1 MVRFTKLIWLRI
13 KYRVMYG
20 YDDIDKIVEFKTW
33 KRRKKIDELFRI
45 DSWMYTNLGS
55 ESTTAEKDAVEASE
69 ARRTRAQEGGSA
81 REAARD
87 QSREGR
93 AD

>member
-1 MVRFTKLIWLRI
+1 MARFTKLMWLRI

-55 ESTTAEKDAVEASE
+55 ESTKAEKDSVKRKSKDIYRAVNKINPSI
-69 ARRTRAQEGGSA
+69 GKSLIFHM
-81 REAARD
+81 D
-87 QSREGR
+87 
-93 AD
+93 D

>member
-1 MVRFTKLIWLRI
+1 MARFTKLIWLRI

-55 ESTTAEKDAVEASE
+55 ESTKAEKAAVKRKSKAIYKAVNKINPSI
-69 ARRTRAQEGGSA
+69 GKSLIFHM
-81 REAARD
+81 D
-87 QSREGR
+87 
-93 AD
+93 D

>member
-1 MVRFTKLIWLRI
+1 
-13 KYRVMYG
+13 MYG

-55 ESTTAEKDAVEASE
+55 ESTKSEKDEVKRKSKAIYKAVNKINPSI
-69 ARRTRAQEGGSA
+69 GKSLIFHM
-81 REAARD
+81 D
-87 QSREGR
+87 
-93 AD
+93 D